1 MDNNFS
7 IPQFTISSPRTWP
20 ELLTLEQTAQILGV
34 SKWSLRNWDKE
45 GRLIAL
51 RIGSGKH
58 RRYRKEDI
66 IKAMNQGI

>member
-34 SKWSLRNWDKE
+34 SKWSLRNWDNNDKFKAIRV
-45 GRLIAL
+45 GT
-51 RIGSGKH
+51 H
-58 RRYRKEDI
+58 RRYRKEDV
-66 IKAMNQGI
+66 IKAINNGI

>member
-34 SKWSLRNWDKE
+34 SKWSLRNWDNNDKFKAVRV
-45 GRLIAL
+45 GT
-51 RIGSGKH
+51 H
-58 RRYRKEDI
+58 RRYKKEDV
-66 IKAMNQGI
+66 IKAINNGI

>member
-34 SKWSLRNWDKE
+34 SKWSLRKWDND
-45 GRLIAL
+45 
-51 RIGSGKH
+51 GKFKAVRVGTH
-58 RRYRKEDI
+58 RRYRKADVIRAQQE
-66 IKAMNQGI
+66 GI